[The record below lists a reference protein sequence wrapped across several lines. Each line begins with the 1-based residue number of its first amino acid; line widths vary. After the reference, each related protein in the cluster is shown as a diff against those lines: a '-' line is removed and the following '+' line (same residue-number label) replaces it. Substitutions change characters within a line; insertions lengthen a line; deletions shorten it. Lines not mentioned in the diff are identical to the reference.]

1 MLQQSTL
8 DQVSAV
14 LTANSAASAAAAQ
27 ASTDASAAATATST
41 AVASASLATVAQQR
55 LVAAIQLLQAD
66 LEDELG
72 PVVPVVPA
80 A

>member
-41 AVASASLATVAQQR
+41 AVASASLATIAQQR
-55 LVAAIQLLQAD
+55 LVAAIQLLQSD
-66 LEDELG
+66 LSNELG
-72 PVVPVVPA
+72 FVVPVVPA